1 MAEKRIPIKNNE
13 KMRVFD
19 AIVNEN
25 DGSIIYEV
33 KDQRG
38 KLRINDKE
46 VKRQIYEA
54 QQKKLN

>member
-54 QQKKLN
+54 QQKKYN